1 MPFAGLNYL
10 AVVAAAAAS
19 FIFGGLWYGIFSRQ
33 WMEAAGMSIED
44 FEATKTGAAAVVPY
58 VIAFVAQL
66 VMAYVLAGILG
77 HLGTGQVTLHNGLI
91 AGAICW
97 AGFVATSLAVN
108 HAFQGARLKLTAI
121 DGGHWLGVLL
131 IQGALIGWFGI
142 PAA

>member
-1 MPFAGLNYL
+1 MTFAGLNYL
-10 AVVAAAAAS
+10 AVVLAAAAS
-19 FIFGGLWYGIFSRQ
+19 FIFGGLWYGIFSKQ
-33 WMEAAGMSIED
+33 WMEAANISSDEIKAVSG
-44 FEATKTGAAAVVPY
+44 GAAVAPY

-77 HLGTGQVTLHNGLI
+77 HPGAGQVTLRNGVI

-108 HAFQGARLKLTAI
+108 HAFQGAKLRLTLI

-131 IQGALIGWFGI
+131 IQGALIGWLGV
-142 PAA
+142 PA